1 MGECV
6 VGAIVSAEGNCG
18 FRNTATAIAATT
30 AFGARE
36 GKGKSLLQRM
46 RAVADVLSDIS
57 LFVSIIKCVC
67 RSVGII
73 IFLSLPLIN

>member
-36 GKGKSLLQRM
+36 GKGKSFLHRM

-57 LFVSIIKCVC
+57 LFVSINA
-67 RSVGII
+67 SVA
-73 IFLSLPLIN
+73 LSV